1 MIVRP
6 RDTPLA
12 FTALAASG
20 TIWGASF
27 VIGKMALEQL
37 SVPHLML
44 YRFLFASV
52 AFLPFVIR
60 ARPRLQHGE
69 WNAVLLAAVIGVPV
83 QFLLQFEGLA
93 RTTASHAALMIGTA
107 PVLVAI
113 AAYRVLRERMGPIA
127 WFALGAST
135 LGVAL
140 IVMQAGGPTVAGRA
154 QPTLTGDMLVLASMF
169 AAVVWIM
176 VSKRLMARH
185 SPVVVS
191 GLITITGTIALAAW
205 VIARDGLPPA
215 RLAGDTWLAVA
226 ALGLIATTLSTLLWN
241 WGLAHTDA
249 GRAGAFIN
257 LEPVI
262 GVMLGV
268 WLLHESLGANAVV
281 GGLLIVGGALVVS
294 RQQGETRD
302 ERRERTILDA

>member
-12 FTALAASG
+12 FAALAASG

-27 VIGKMALEQL
+27 VIGKVALTEL

-44 YRFLFASV
+44 YRFAFASA
-52 AFLPFVIR
+52 AFLPFVLR
-60 ARPRLQHGE
+60 ARPALQRGE
-69 WNAVLLAAVIGVPV
+69 WGSVLLAAAIGVPV

-113 AAYRVLRERMGPIA
+113 AAYMILRERMRALA
-127 WFALGAST
+127 WLAIIAST
-135 LGVAL
+135 LGVVL
-140 IVMQAGGPTVAGRA
+140 IVTQADGAAVAGRA
-154 QPTLTGDMLVLASMF
+154 QPTLYGDMLVLISMF

-176 VSKRLMARH
+176 VSKQLMARH
-185 SPVVVS
+185 SPIVVS
-191 GLITITGTIALAAW
+191 GLITIAGTIILATW
-205 VIARDGLPPA
+205 VIARDGAPPIA
-215 RLAGDTWLAVA
+215 LASTTWLAVA
-226 ALGLIATTLSTLLWN
+226 ALGLVATTLSTVLWN

-262 GVMLGV
+262 GALLGV
-268 WLLHESLGANAVV
+268 WLLHESLGPGAVL
-281 GGLLIVGGALVVS
+281 GGALIVGGALVA
-294 RQQGETRD
+294 TRC
-302 ERRERTILDA
+302 A